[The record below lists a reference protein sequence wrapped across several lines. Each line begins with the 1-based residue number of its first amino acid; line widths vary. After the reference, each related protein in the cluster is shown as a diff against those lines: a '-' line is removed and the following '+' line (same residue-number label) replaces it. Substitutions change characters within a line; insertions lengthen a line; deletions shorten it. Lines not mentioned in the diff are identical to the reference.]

1 MPATGSSTS
10 PSRTSVSTAPWPPL
24 PWPVG
29 WRSRP
34 RRRSRKRRPRRPRPS
49 PSSSPS
55 SSGRLSRGPR
65 VSGRLSDRLS
75 GRLSARSSDR
85 LSSRL
90 SDRLSARLS
99 GRLSDRLSA
108 RLSVPRLLSRLLSPP
123 RLSARSRR
131 PPRAGRPL
139 STDASAGASALVAA
153 SAAGA
158 SAIVPA
164 SAAGATA
171 SALWPLCSARR
182 RWRCRRPPPSPSVLG
197 ASVLG
202 AVLGSAAGAAAEGSR
217 GPQTP
222 RRCAGARR
230 LGRSGSAVGGGLRV
244 RRARGPGRGP
254 ATPGGAAAAAPFSP
268 PAAGAVG
275 AEVVSGN
282 ESCGAELPP
291 DWRSLIAAMRSPLRM
306 PVMSVMFSSPA
317 SWRSSASTMPES
329 PRLRGAAVL
338 TSSVSL
344 KVVLPD
350 LPGVVPGSANFTRDV
365 GGRIAGRAVVP
376 TGGTAIFATSRG
388 KEAAR
393 PKPDPNHRGMRIPA
407 RVATRM
413 TRGSPLHRRA

>member
-1 MPATGSSTS
+1 
-10 PSRTSVSTAPWPPL
+10 V
-24 PWPVG
+24 
-29 WRSRP
+29 
-34 RRRSRKRRPRRPRPS
+34 
-49 PSSSPS
+49 
-55 SSGRLSRGPR
+55 
-65 VSGRLSDRLS
+65 
-75 GRLSARSSDR
+75 AR
-85 LSSRL
+85 
-90 SDRLSARLS
+90 A
-99 GRLSDRLSA
+99 
-108 RLSVPRLLSRLLSPP
+108 RLLSPP

-139 STDASAGASALVAA
+139 STDASAGASALVPA

-158 SAIVPA
+158 SALVPA

-202 AVLGSAAGAAAEGSR
+202 AVLGSAAGAAAEASGGADPKAVRSVP
-217 GPQTP
+217 GAS
-222 RRCAGARR
+222 AGAAAPSAAGFGSGAPAGRDAARR
-230 LGRSGSAVGGGLRV
+230 
-244 RRARGPGRGP
+244 RR
-254 ATPGGAAAAAPFSP
+254 GAGAAAPFSL

-376 TGGTAIFATSRG
+376 TGGTVIFATSHG

-393 PKPDPNHRGMRIPA
+393 PKPDPKPQGDANSGASGHAEDAWIAVAPSSVDVTTGCGNNPPPDTPYATSTTTPA
-407 RVATRM
+407 VSIE
-413 TRGSPLHRRA
+413 RGSGVNPWRSTAGTRPSVVKASTVGPAPEMAAATPCARSASTRSADSG